1 MQDNDYYT
9 ISTGD
14 FHLILELLSYSSLMF
29 AFFGF
34 FIGAVSVF
42 LYFYEPVPKPKR
54 PCIKERYYLAKL
66 IRHPHFNDI
75 LCYSLKNHLLL
86 KISI

>member
-1 MQDNDYYT
+1 MKDYDYYT

-34 FIGAVSVF
+34 VIGAVSAF
-42 LYFYEPVPKPKR
+42 LYFSEPAPKPKR

-66 IRHPHFNDI
+66 FRHPQFNEI
-75 LCYSLKNHLLL
+75 MCYSLKNHLLFQL
-86 KISI
+86 SR